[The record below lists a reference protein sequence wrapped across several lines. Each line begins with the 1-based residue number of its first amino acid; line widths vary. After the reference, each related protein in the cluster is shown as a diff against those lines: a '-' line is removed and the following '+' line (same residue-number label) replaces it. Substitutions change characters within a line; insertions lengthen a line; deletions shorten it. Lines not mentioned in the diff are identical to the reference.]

1 MSTAASCEQKPSRQ
15 SMRHPARRYDSWRM
29 LSDMHRL
36 SGRSQYRWGYTAPP
50 RKGLEESSHLRAAL
64 HAKALQPSRA
74 NTTARY
80 FHGSER
86 PSARERWCGEPAT
99 LRSKCPNQSKRISR
113 LDSLEPLTSAESPD
127 VGARIR
133 KVVAVFP
140 DANECC
146 HRLAAIS
153 DGSSV
158 AIPHRLPDQLGD
170 GCMVLSRPNVQNLP
184 YVFIKIQLSAFHD
197 V

>member
-1 MSTAASCEQKPSRQ
+1 
-15 SMRHPARRYDSWRM
+15 MRHPARRCDSWRIV
-29 LSDMHRL
+29 SDMHPP
-36 SGRSQYRWGYTAPP
+36 SGRSQYRWGYTAPQ
-50 RKGLEESSHLRAAL
+50 RKGLEESSHPRAAL

-86 PSARERWCGEPAT
+86 PSARERWCREPAI
-99 LRSKCPNQSKRISR
+99 LRSKCPNQSRRISR
-113 LDSLEPLTSAESPD
+113 RDSLEPLTSAEPPD
-127 VGARIR
+127 VRPCIGQ
-133 KVVAVFP
+133 VVAVFP

-146 HRLAAIS
+146 HRLAAIG
-153 DGSSV
+153 DRSSV

-170 GCMVLSRPNVQNLP
+170 GGTVLSRPNVQGLP
-184 YVFIKIQLSAFHD
+184 DVFIKIQLSPFHD